1 MTPEQLFE
9 KNQNLVYYCM
19 KRVSRSKLW
28 YEDCLQEG
36 FIELW
41 RVCQKFEPERGLAFA
56 TYAVP
61 CIQGAMQR
69 FCRENCSTIRI
80 PRTMWEKGEVD
91 QVVIR
96 SLDALVDDEKSDN
109 TTYGDFIPAEPDFY
123 SGLFEDQID
132 DFLATLPDGRYK
144 DVCEE
149 FAYGAAYGDSPK
161 QVDMA
166 VKYHCGQP
174 QIARYR
180 KRFREQFRQFLNDIQ
195 KGGD

>member
-19 KRVSRSKLW
+19 KRVSCPKAW

-36 FIELW
+36 FMELW
-41 RVCQKFEPERGLAFA
+41 RVCQKFDPSRGLAFA

-80 PRTMWEKGEVD
+80 PRSMWEKGEVD
-91 QVVIR
+91 QVIIG
-96 SLDALVDDEKSDN
+96 SLDALVDDEKSDS

-123 SGLFEDQID
+123 PGLFEDQID
-132 DFLATLPDGRYK
+132 DFWQHYLTVGTK
-144 DVCEE
+144 TC
-149 FAYGAAYGDSPK
+149 
-161 QVDMA
+161 
-166 VKYHCGQP
+166 
-174 QIARYR
+174 ARNLLMVLLTENHLSKKIWLSSINAHSHR
-180 KRFREQFRQFLNDIQ
+180 LLGIERSFVSSSDNS
-195 KGGD
+195 